1 MLSASSVRH
10 EKRLPLIKI
19 VYVAKAQ
26 VLAGRLDEE
35 AGDITMASSTSALW
49 VVYGRH
55 TGTQINEC

>member
-10 EKRLPLIKI
+10 EKRLPLIKM

-35 AGDITMASSTSALW
+35 VWDIAMASSTSALW
-49 VVYGRH
+49 VGLGCGRH
-55 TGTQINEC
+55 TGLR